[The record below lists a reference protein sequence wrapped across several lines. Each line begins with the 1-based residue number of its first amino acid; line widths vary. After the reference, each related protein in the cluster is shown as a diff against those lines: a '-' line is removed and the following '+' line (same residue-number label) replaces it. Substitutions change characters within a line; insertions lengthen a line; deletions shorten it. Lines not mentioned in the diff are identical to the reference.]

1 MADNRAARGPV
12 PTHSRDDIAV
22 IAIDL
27 ADKEGLV
34 AATMRRIAAQLGT
47 GAGSLYR
54 YIASRDELLDLMVDR
69 SMAELGLAAAP
80 NPRASSDW
88 QVDILVLA
96 RQLLELYRR
105 HPWMTQ
111 ARPAASTPGPHV
123 LDFFERGLA
132 LLAPATSSTSA
143 RMEAMAMMIGL
154 TTLFA
159 QQESAATTVV
169 IRPSDDDR
177 HPLLTAALSG
187 QQVPAR
193 SRDELFDRVVTGALR
208 GIVG

>member
-1 MADNRAARGPV
+1 MTDNRTARGPV
-12 PTHSRDDIAV
+12 PAHSRDDIAV

-27 ADKEGLV
+27 ADKEGLA
-34 AATMRRIAAQLGT
+34 AATMRRIAAELGT

-54 YIASRDELLDLMVDR
+54 YVASRDELLDLMVDR

-80 NPRASSDW
+80 APRAGSDW
-88 QVDILVLA
+88 QVDILLLA
-96 RQLLELYRR
+96 RQLLQLYRR
-105 HPWMTQ
+105 HPWMAQ
-111 ARPAASTPGPHV
+111 ARPTASTPGPNV
-123 LDFFERGLA
+123 LDFFERGLT
-132 LLAPATSSTSA
+132 LLASATSSTSA

-169 IRPSDDDR
+169 IRPSDDGR
-177 HPLLTAALSG
+177 HPLLTAALTG
-187 QQVPAR
+187 QQATTR